1 MTPNSTPADPSGS
14 ATDAQPTMPVA
25 PVTPSTALA
34 PSAAGASVVP
44 AAQRAADATDP
55 GYDVTPRPVVVAG
68 QPSRR
73 GPVRAI
79 AAALVAILAGSAL
92 FMAGFSLGRRDLSQ
106 PGTPAADEK
115 AFEPFWNTYQ
125 TIIDRY
131 AGGTVDKSKLIEG
144 AIKGMISSLDD
155 PYSAYLSAEDFQ
167 ATLQGISGQF
177 EGIGAEIATQD
188 AKGASSDCATLGPD
202 CRLVIISPIEGSPAQ
217 KAGMRPGDVVL
228 TVDGTSLDGLT
239 VDGAR
244 DRIRGKKG
252 TQVTLTVS
260 RTGVAD
266 PLALKITRDVIVQK
280 EVITKDLGDG
290 KVGYI
295 ALTGFSDNSAN
306 GLHDALVADLAKG
319 DKKIIL
325 DLRGNP
331 GGFVTAARAVAS
343 EFIGSGTVFWQVD
356 SKGNKTATEAKAG
369 GAATDP
375 SIKLVVLIDKGS
387 ASASEIVAGALK
399 DTHRA
404 TLVGE
409 TSFGKGTVQE
419 WTPLEGAGGFRLTV
433 AKWLT
438 PDQTWIHHKGI
449 TPDVAVAMPPTPKP
463 GEDPQLDK
471 AVQLLAN
478 SAAGRALDKAA

>member
-1 MTPNSTPADPSGS
+1 MPPNDHPADSTPDR
-14 ATDAQPTMPVA
+14 
-25 PVTPSTALA
+25 
-34 PSAAGASVVP
+34 P
-44 AAQRAADATDP
+44 AATPPPASDP
-55 GYDVTPRPVVVAG
+55 GGPPAYDVAARPIVVAG
-68 QPSRR
+68 DPPRR
-73 GPVRAI
+73 GPVLAI
-79 AAALVAILAGSAL
+79 AVALVAVLAGSAL

-106 PGTPAADEK
+106 PGTSASDDK
-115 AFEPFWNTYQ
+115 AFEPFWNTYH
-125 TIIDRY
+125 TIVDRY
-131 AGGTVDKSKLIEG
+131 AGGPVDKTKLIEG
-144 AIKGMISSLDD
+144 AIKGMIAALDD
-155 PYSAYLSAEDFQ
+155 PYSSYLSAEDFQ

-177 EGIGAEIATQD
+177 EGIGAEIATQN
-188 AKGASSDCATLGPD
+188 ASGANSDCATLGPD

-217 KAGMRPGDVVL
+217 KAGIRPGDVVL

-244 DRIRGKKG
+244 NRIRGKKG
-252 TQVTLTVS
+252 TQVTLTIS
-260 RTGVAD
+260 RKGVAD
-266 PLALKITRDVIVQK
+266 PIKLTITRDVIVQK
-280 EVITKDLGDG
+280 EVITKDLADG
-290 KVGYI
+290 KIGYI

-306 GLHDALVADLAKG
+306 SLHQSLVADLAKG
-319 DKKIIL
+319 EDRIIL

-356 SKGNKTATEAKAG
+356 ARGNKTATDAKPG

-399 DTHRA
+399 DTGRA

-438 PDQTWIHHKGI
+438 PDQTWIHHIGI
-449 TPDVAVAMPPTPKP
+449 APDVAVAMPAMPKP
-463 GEDPQLDK
+463 DEDPQLDK
-471 AVQLLAN
+471 AVEILTQ
-478 SAAGRALDKAA
+478 SATVLDKAA

>member
-1 MTPNSTPADPSGS
+1 MSPNQPPAERNE
-14 ATDAQPTMPVA
+14 
-25 PVTPSTALA
+25 
-34 PSAAGASVVP
+34 P
-44 AAQRAADATDP
+44 AAETTAAATDP
-55 GYDVTPRPVVVAG
+55 TPATAPAYDVAARPIVVAG
-68 QPSRR
+68 DPPRR
-73 GPVRAI
+73 GPVLAI
-79 AAALVAILAGSAL
+79 AIALVAVLAGSAL

-106 PGTPAADEK
+106 PGTPATDDK
-115 AFEPFWNTYQ
+115 AFEPFWNTYH
-125 TIIDRY
+125 TIVDRY
-131 AGGTVDKSKLIEG
+131 AGGPVDKSKLIEG
-144 AIKGMISSLDD
+144 AIKGMIAALDD
-155 PYSAYLSAEDFQ
+155 PYSSYLSAEDFQ

-177 EGIGAEIATQD
+177 EGIGAEIATQN
-188 AKGASSDCATLGPD
+188 ATGANSDCATLGPD

-217 KAGMRPGDVVL
+217 KAGIRPGDIVL

-244 DRIRGKKG
+244 NRIRGKKG
-252 TQVTLTVS
+252 TQVTLTIG
-260 RTGVAD
+260 RKGVAD
-266 PLALKITRDVIVQK
+266 PIKVTITRDVIVQQ
-280 EVITKDLGDG
+280 EVITKDLGG
-290 KVGYI
+290 GEIGYI

-306 GLHDALVADLAKG
+306 SLHAALVSDIAKG
-319 DKKIIL
+319 QKNIIL

-343 EFIGSGTVFWQVD
+343 EFIASGTVFWQVD
-356 SKGNKTATEAKAG
+356 AQGNKTATDAKPG

-375 SIKLVVLIDKGS
+375 AIKLVVLIDKGS

-399 DTHRA
+399 DTKRA

-438 PDQTWIHHKGI
+438 PDQTWIHHEGI
-449 TPDVAVAMPPTPKP
+449 APDVAVAMPATPKP

-471 AVQLLAN
+471 AVELLTQ
-478 SAAGRALDKAA
+478 SAAVLDEAA